1 MMKTVHD
8 VLVITSLPSFEMVEW
23 NNYFTQWLNPWTE
36 PVIGKKL
43 STLPGWSV
51 SRENEAD
58 VLAALDK
65 SGFAFSRT
73 SDGKI
78 CWMLQKV
85 IYRGVPSVLVRI
97 QDIENTVRAE
107 QYRALFD
114 KNVAGVFKTY
124 LDGHVIDCNTA
135 FAEILGYST
144 VEEVRQLKAE
154 SFYPTV
160 GDRSRFVDNLRT
172 KGYLSNYQIE
182 LKKKNGDTIHCF
194 ENTYLDKDEWQKEI
208 IVGTIIDITEQ
219 IRSEQALK
227 ESEQRFKLLSSVGH
241 EGVVFFQNERI
252 TDVNEQ
258 FAGLFDSR
266 KREEFIG
273 RKLGDFFAPAD
284 LRRIL
289 HSIQISSNNHQEIRT
304 QDKSGKSLILD
315 VSGIALSV
323 DGKDMKVLVVGDIT
337 SRKKTELVLEQT
349 ALRFRNLLENSPYAV
364 IILVEGRI
372 RYLNPAA
379 LDLLGVDFED
389 ELYNA
394 DFTAFVSDDFKA
406 GVGRDLNEIR
416 NGAEIEY
423 QEIQLQG
430 RNGRNVDVGFKAT
443 LTIYENKPAIQI
455 SINSISERLQL
466 VQEQMRIRI
475 IEEINTVLKKEI
487 EEHKETQRKLED
499 QKSYNENLINSSLD
513 MIIAS
518 DKDGIVQEA
527 NSAAL
532 AHFGYTSQEI
542 KGKPSSMLYFRPET
556 FNEVQEKLIT
566 TGGFFGEV
574 LNVRKNGDVFTALL
588 SASLIK
594 DKQGKVIGPMG
605 VSRDITQYKA
615 NERKALEQKARL
627 ESIFNSTENMMMWTM
642 DRSHKATSLN
652 NNFSHWALA
661 ELNEKVKAGSVVT
674 KLFKKHL
681 NEDLYQGQMDGFE
694 RAFKGRPQQFEIPL
708 KNKLGQTMWLQTF
721 LNPVTIGD
729 SAEEISC
736 IVYDIT
742 DRKEID
748 RRIRDALKE
757 KEVLLQEVHHRVK
770 NNLQVI
776 SSILNLQSGYVND
789 ARTLEILQES
799 QLRIKSMSFIHE
811 TLYRTS
817 DFSSINFSEY
827 IRTLTSNLIQSYR
840 LQNTEVVF
848 DPDIDEVCVNID
860 QAIPCGLIINE
871 LVSNALK
878 YAFAG
883 RSKGKLSVSLKE
895 KQGKISLSIADDG
908 VGLPASF
915 QFEKTDSLGIQ
926 LVYTLIE
933 QLDGKVEVNSAKGTE
948 FLITFDKR

>member
-1 MMKTVHD
+1 MMQTVHD
-8 VLVITSLPSFEMVEW
+8 VLVIAKLPSFELVEW
-23 NNYFTQWLNPWTE
+23 NSYFVQWLQPLLIPSKDQT
-36 PVIGKKL
+36 L
-43 STLPGWSV
+43 HALPGWSV
-51 SRENEAD
+51 SRENVRPLVE
-58 VLAALDK
+58 ALDEV
-65 SGFAFSRT
+65 GFSFVRSQ
-73 SDGKI
+73 DGKI
-78 CWMLQKV
+78 CWMLQKLV
-85 IYRGVPSVLVRI
+85 YQGFPCVLVRV

-124 LDGHVIDCNTA
+124 LDGKVIDCNTA
-135 FAEILGYST
+135 FAEILGYSS
-144 VEEVRQLKAE
+144 VQEVKKLKAE
-154 SFYPTV
+154 SFYKSAA
-160 GDRSRFVDNLRT
+160 DREQFIKNLRER
-172 KGYLSNYQIE
+172 GYLSNYRIE
-182 LKKKNGDTIHCF
+182 LQRKDESVIHCL
-194 ENTYLDKDEWQKEI
+194 ENTYLDKDEQQNEV

-227 ESEQRFKLLSSVGH
+227 ESEQRFRLLSSVGH
-241 EGVVFFQNERI
+241 EGVVFFQNDRI

-258 FAGLFDSR
+258 FAGFFDSR

-273 RKLGDFFAPAD
+273 RKLSDFFAPAD
-284 LRRIL
+284 MRRIL

-315 VSGIALSV
+315 VSGTSLSV
-323 DGKDMKVLVVGDIT
+323 GGKDQKVLVISDIT
-337 SRKKTELVLEQT
+337 GRKKTELVLEQT

-364 IILVEGRI
+364 IILLDGRI
-372 RYLNPAA
+372 RYLNPSA
-379 LDLLGVDFED
+379 LDLLSVDFED
-389 ELYNA
+389 ELFNT
-394 DFTAFVSDDFKA
+394 DFLSFVADDFRA
-406 GVGRDLNEIR
+406 SLAADLNQIR
-416 NGAEIEY
+416 NGAEVDY
-423 QEIQLQG
+423 QELQLKG
-430 RNGRNVDVGFKAT
+430 KNGKLVDVGLKAT
-443 LTIYENKPAIQI
+443 LTIYENKPAVQL
-455 SINSISERLQL
+455 SVNSISERLQL

-487 EEHKETQRKLED
+487 EEHKETQRKLEE
-499 QKSYNENLINSSLD
+499 QKTYNENLINSSLD

-532 AHFGYTSQEI
+532 SHFGYTMEEL
-542 KGKPSSMLYFRPET
+542 KGKPSSMLYYRPET
-556 FNEVQEKLIT
+556 FNDVQEKLIR

-574 LNVRKNGDVFTALL
+574 LNVRKNGEVFTALL
-588 SASLIK
+588 SASLIR
-594 DKQGKVIGPMG
+594 DKEGNVIGPMG
-605 VSRDITQYKA
+605 VSRDITDYKA

-642 DRSHKATSLN
+642 DRDFKITSLN
-652 NNFSHWALA
+652 SNFTHWAHA
-661 ELNEKVKAGSVVT
+661 ELNEKVKTGSVIT
-674 KLFKKHL
+674 RLFQKHL
-681 NEDLYQGQMDGFE
+681 NEDIYQGQMDGFE
-694 RAFKGRPQQFEIPL
+694 WAFNGRPQQFEIPL
-708 KNKLGQTMWLQTF
+708 KNRFGQTMWIQAF

-729 SAEEISC
+729 SAEEVSC
-736 IVYDIT
+736 IVYDT
-742 DRKEID
+742 TEKKEIE
-748 RRIRDALKE
+748 RRIRDSLKE

-776 SSILNLQSGYVND
+776 SSILNLQSGYVTD
-789 ARTLEILQES
+789 ERTLAILQES

-848 DPDIDEVCVNID
+848 EPDIDEVFINID
-860 QAIPCGLIINE
+860 QAIPCGLMVNE

-878 YAFAG
+878 YAYSG
-883 RSKGKLSVSLKE
+883 RSKGKLKVSLKE
-895 KQGKISLSIADDG
+895 KGSTVRLTIADNG

-915 QFEKTDSLGIQ
+915 QYEKTDSLGIQ

-933 QLDGKVEVNSAKGTE
+933 QLDGKVEVKSGKGTE